1 MKIRHIAMAVAVALG
16 SSYAIADTSS
26 AIRGRISNPQGEAA
40 AGTKVIILH
49 VPSGTSRT
57 VVTNESG
64 SFVASGLRVG
74 GPYKVIVDSDTYNDE
89 TVNDVDGAETPV
101 DTAADAGEP
110 AEAAATAADIAI
122 AEAAA
127 LNERLAGWRY
137 RIPAYQYSQMT
148 RTPLSRCRTILTFLL
163 PAIPSSR

>member
-64 SFVASGLRVG
+64 ALLL
-74 GPYKVIVDSDTYNDE
+74 
-89 TVNDVDGAETPV
+89 PV
-101 DTAADAGEP
+101 CVLVVHTK
-110 AEAAATAADIAI
+110 
-122 AEAAA
+122 
-127 LNERLAGWRY
+127 
-137 RIPAYQYSQMT
+137 
-148 RTPLSRCRTILTFLL
+148 LSLIQILTTTK
-163 PAIPSSR
+163 PSTTSSCNWAIPTS